1 MPHSTALDQFA
12 GAGAVITRCRL
23 GSPLV
28 EDGKL
33 AAAVAADRDPLQ
45 QRGSLAHRALTGGV
59 CDRAGIRPDS
69 GLVGLPGGPVDEP
82 VVVIRDEH
90 LPLVSWEPA
99 APLMHG
105 PGLDG
110 IVVAPRPNRAWRAKS
125 NTAGEGRR

>member
-12 GAGAVITRCRL
+12 GAGAVVTGRRL

-59 CDRAGIRPDS
+59 RGRAGIRPDAD
-69 GLVGLPGGPVDEP
+69 LVGLPGGPVDEP
-82 VVVIRDEH
+82 VVVIGDEH
-90 LPLVSWEPA
+90 LPLVSREPTP
-99 APLMHG
+99 PLMHG
-105 PGLDG
+105 PGL
-110 IVVAPRPNRAWRAKS
+110 VHAPLL
-125 NTAGEGRR
+125 T